1 VPTPA
6 PSAPVPI
13 FRQPTSPAAV
23 PPEELSFED
32 AVGHAAAA
40 AVPTAPPPQPTTKF
54 RAATAKAVPDEGA
67 LFDLK
72 LVAES
77 ALRSPRTAPILS
89 AETTPPPRSRRRSE
103 ERESFGPYRLLER
116 IAVGGMA
123 EVFRAKRQGV
133 EGFEKVVAVKRI
145 LPHLSDNQEFVDMF
159 VHEAK
164 MVAGLTH
171 PNIVQIFDLGKLES
185 SYYIAMELVHG
196 RDLRSIQKR
205 AQDRGVRVPLDLA
218 ALIVSKICSALEY
231 AHRKKDDRG
240 RPLQIVHRDVSPQN
254 VLISFEGDVKL
265 TDFGIAKAASKATT
279 TDHGELRGK
288 LLYMSPEQAWGRPI
302 DKRADIFSLGVVFY
316 ELVTGHKPFLASSE
330 GSILDAVREC
340 RVAPPTTINP
350 RIPDRL
356 ASVVMKALDR
366 DPDQR
371 YQDAAEMYRDL
382 DRVLHE
388 RQVPSAPELS
398 RLMNVLYDERERG
411 DVVAEEDETHTS
423 AAKLH
428 VEFDSPARK
437 AAVAGQDPSIEKLL
451 KRFGIQ

>member
-1 VPTPA
+1 
-6 PSAPVPI
+6 
-13 FRQPTSPAAV
+13 
-23 PPEELSFED
+23 
-32 AVGHAAAA
+32 
-40 AVPTAPPPQPTTKF
+40 
-54 RAATAKAVPDEGA
+54 
-67 LFDLK
+67 
-72 LVAES
+72 
-77 ALRSPRTAPILS
+77 
-89 AETTPPPRSRRRSE
+89 
-103 ERESFGPYRLLER
+103 
-116 IAVGGMA
+116 
-123 EVFRAKRQGV
+123 
-133 EGFEKVVAVKRI
+133 
-145 LPHLSDNQEFVDMF
+145 MF

-218 ALIVSKICSALEY
+218 ALIISKICSALEY

-265 TDFGIAKAASKATT
+265 TDFGIAKAASKATI

-302 DKRADIFSLGVVFY
+302 DRRADIFSLGVVFY

-350 RIPDRL
+350 RIPEKL

-366 DPDQR
+366 DPEQR

-388 RQVPSAPELS
+388 RQVPSAAELS
-398 RLMNVLYDERERG
+398 RLMSVLYDEKERG

-428 VEFDSPARK
+428 VEFEPGKKTAP
-437 AAVAGQDPSIEKLL
+437 VAGEDPSIDKLL